1 SARPT
6 THRGASWRQSRCAQS
21 RFWIQ
26 PWDSVK
32 PTLPKVPPYSSIDN
46 FERKCFGVAFLR
58 VLRASV
64 VNSFNTTH
72 HEDTETT
79 QQSRY
84 QHNLA
89 DVLSFFQIAMR
100 CGDLIERKSAIDVRS
115 YPAFRDTAHDFARP
129 TGNLFAFAPHMTEV

>member
-1 SARPT
+1 M
-6 THRGASWRQSRCAQS
+6 QS
-21 RFWIQ
+21 RFLIQ

-32 PTLPKVPPYSSIDN
+32 PMLPKVPPYSSIDN

-64 VNSFNTTH
+64 VKSFNTTH
-72 HEDTETT
+72 HGDTEGTETT
-79 QQSRY
+79 QQLRY
-84 QHNLA
+84 QHDLA

-115 YPAFRDTAHDFARP
+115 YPAFRDTAHDFTRP
-129 TGNLFAFAPHMTEV
+129 TGNLFAFAPHVSEI